1 MGIKNVL
8 LEAKWQIYR
17 PIIRLQ
23 YGFGFLIVD
32 LFLDLRDREE
42 EREDL
47 LEGWKEIKKGVYS
60 DDPHLTGIGQSK
72 FQAVVYT
79 VMSEAMT

>member
-1 MGIKNVL
+1 MGLTDIL
-8 LEAKWQIYR
+8 LEVKWQIYR

-47 LEGWKEIKKGVYS
+47 QEGWTTLKSGLLK
-60 DDPHLTGIGQSK
+60 DDPHKTAMGQT
-72 FQAVVYT
+72 QVQT
-79 VMSEAMT
+79 VIYSIMSEAMT